1 MSIDKRLISTGA
13 APAGCTADALD
24 IFGDS
29 SCIALYG
36 LNYDGSDA
44 GGNYN
49 GTPSNVTFN
58 EPGYIDYAASFN
70 GSSSKIDL
78 GDVDFFQGDF
88 TISMWFYPITNTGT
102 DFQVLGIKRNNAAG
116 QGDSTQEISIMLYE
130 ANQTT
135 YPQKALFAIGG
146 GGTNYN
152 SLRTTNTY
160 NFDSWN
166 FIVAKI
172 SGTSMSVTL
181 NGTETT
187 GTFAGTRQNLSDEFR
202 LGNKYGV
209 DGDYPLEGKLD
220 QVRIFN
226 KALSAAEVTTLY
238 GEVACEYTCTTD
250 TNGFPASASSN
261 LVAYY
266 KLDNDATDETGSY
279 NGTAS
284 NVTFDGGRYGASA
297 SFNGSSSYVNMGD
310 PVALRLLGSY
320 SISFW
325 VKFNSTSGIQRIVNK
340 DNANDYSG
348 GYSIYTNGTS
358 FEVVHSNGSY
368 NGFAVS
374 NAFTTGIWYNFVIT
388 FDSSN
393 NSLKAYKNNA
403 QVAIT
408 TTNGSLTNS
417 GDSLFFGTFGQSSP
431 LGQYLNG
438 SLDQV
443 RIFNKALSASEV
455 STIYED
461 EHQCYITVDST
472 DPFGDSNNIALYE
485 FENNANDSTG
495 SYNGTASNVTYSTDS
510 IIGTYAA
517 SFNGSS
523 SVINTSYTPTVANLR
538 TVSLW
543 FKTNTTTFAVMQSVG
558 PYGVGSGYTWEWIYI
573 LADGTITGGYG
584 ANNGGAV
591 YQKAT
596 TESFNDD
603 NWHHLALT
611 LNGVYGTG
619 SSVKLYIDGVE
630 PSTTTDT
637 TWNTSISTIQG
648 TFTLGALKEYSGPNF
663 YYTGKLDQVRIFDRE
678 LNGDEVWKLY
688 AEGASG

>member
-1 MSIDKRLISTGA
+1 MSIDKRLISTGSA
-13 APAGCTADALD
+13 AAGCTTDTLD

-29 SCIALYG
+29 SCVALYG

-44 GGNYN
+44 SGNYDGN
-49 GTPSNVTFN
+49 STDVDFN
-58 EPGYIDYAASFN
+58 APGHIDYAANFN
-70 GSSSKIDL
+70 GSSSYVEIE
-78 GDVDFFQGDF
+78 
-88 TISMWFYPITNTGT
+88 
-102 DFQVLGIKRNNAAG
+102 
-116 QGDSTQEISIMLYE
+116 DST
-130 ANQTT
+130 
-135 YPQKALFAIGG
+135 
-146 GGTNYN
+146 
-152 SLRTTNTY
+152 SLRLLGSYSISCWVKFNNVSSGLQRIIVKDNSNDYSGGYALYANNSQVEIVHSNGSYNGFAVSGQFAVGNWYHLVVTFNSSNNNLSLYNNTTLIGSTTTSGSLTASVDNLFFGTY
-160 NFDSWN
+160 
-166 FIVAKI
+166 
-172 SGTSMSVTL
+172 GETTPGGQYL
-181 NGTETT
+181 NG
-187 GTFAGTRQNLSDEFR
+187 S
-202 LGNKYGV
+202 
-209 DGDYPLEGKLD
+209 LD

-226 KALSAAEVTTLY
+226 KALSSSEVTTLY
-238 GEVACEYTCTTD
+238 GETSCEYTCTTD

-279 NGTAS
+279 NGTATD
-284 NVTFDGGRYGASA
+284 VTYDGGRYGSSA
-297 SFNGSSSYVNMGD
+297 VFNGSSSYID
-310 PVALRLLGSY
+310 LG
-320 SISFW
+320 
-325 VKFNSTSGIQRIVNK
+325 NN
-340 DNANDYSG
+340 
-348 GYSIYTNGTS
+348 
-358 FEVVHSNGSY
+358 
-368 NGFAVS
+368 
-374 NAFTTGIWYNFVIT
+374 
-388 FDSSN
+388 SSN
-393 NSLKAYKNNA
+393 NSNVISVSCWLKTTATTGCIYSNGGLDGGSVGLAIIITASGFLRFGANNTLDVTGTTA
-403 QVAIT
+403 INDGNWHHVAFSYNNGNLNLYLDGNT
-408 TTNGSLTNS
+408 TPEMT
-417 GDSLFFGTFGQSSP
+417 GTSTGFTTANRNFIIGREARTATKYFAGQI
-431 LGQYLNG
+431 
-438 SLDQV
+438 DQV
-443 RIFNKALSASEV
+443 RFYTKVISSTEAS
-455 STIYED
+455 SLYED

-472 DPFGDSNNIALYE
+472 DPFGDSSNIALYE

-558 PYGVGSGYTWEWIYI
+558 PYGGGSGYTWEWIYI
-573 LADGTITGGYG
+573 LADGRITGGYG

-688 AEGASG
+688 AEGAKG